1 MELRETT
8 GSHLPAELRHVVVFT
23 SLCGQ
28 LPPALGS
35 AAERALLEAAHLALR
50 RKLEGT
56 SDAFLFVLWGGS
68 AQVDAE
74 VEAIRAYGFPDADIR
89 IVAAELRSSQAQLLV
104 EQGDATPKTAPDIPG
119 IMGAKLLVEG
129 DDATPEDRQEEVMEI
144 VRQWLA
150 KEHPA
155 ALPYPNGQYPLDSVW
170 WMGVERVDDQH
181 RPAAVEWSFGV
192 EAFAELLP
200 SSQRR
205 RAQTWLAFVESVG
218 KENWSSEPESYL
230 TQQRGSVLAAMLS
243 AWLHDFEAA
252 SGNDF
257 DGFDEGDAIKALA
270 IDPFMLGYDLASV
283 ESRTLEELCHEY
295 DCDLDGL
302 SAVALRLTIEE
313 RTYGLHRAL
322 TDLFGGTAMLFCS
335 LYWSIWPKPEMP
347 MSEAFAHL
355 FNDCSHD
362 RLAELSGPWRFAESG
377 CSDED

>member
-1 MELRETT
+1 LELRKAT
-8 GSHLPAELRHVVVFT
+8 GSPLPEELRHVVVFAY
-23 SLCGQ
+23 LCGPF
-28 LPPALGS
+28 PPAVGS
-35 AAERALLEAAHLALR
+35 TADRTLLEAAHLALR
-50 RKLEGT
+50 RKLEGR

-68 AQVDAE
+68 PQVDAE

-104 EQGDATPKTAPDIPG
+104 EHG
-119 IMGAKLLVEG
+119 
-129 DDATPEDRQEEVMEI
+129 DATPEDSEDEVMEV

-181 RPAAVEWSFGV
+181 RPAAIEWGFGV

-205 RAQTWLAFVESVG
+205 RAQTWLAVVEAVG
-218 KENWSSEPESYL
+218 KKNWSTEPESYL

-257 DGFDEGDAIKALA
+257 DGFDEGGAIKALA
-270 IDPFMLGYDLASV
+270 IDPFMLGYELACV
-283 ESRTLEELCHEY
+283 ESRSLEELCHEY

-347 MSEAFAHL
+347 MPEAFADL

-377 CSDED
+377 CWDED